1 MKEEL
6 VYLGVDIAKA
16 YLDAAIGN
24 EKRRFSNDGVGHREL
39 INWIKQIAGPVQ
51 VICEPSG
58 GYERA
63 FVQADLHPRTSKRLV
78 QANRVRAFARAAGI
92 LAKTDRIDAQV
103 LCAFGAAMRPAP
115 TITASNLDQEHLRE
129 LRKPTPSLNSLAGDG
144 AESGCASERH
154 LRAEIKPQSNQPDP
168 KADRANRSAGLQI
181 KLKAPLSSRSKH
193 TN

>member
-63 FVQADLHPRTSKRLV
+63 FVQALARARMQVSLV

>member
-1 MKEEL
+1 M
-6 VYLGVDIAKA
+6 
-16 YLDAAIGN
+16 
-24 EKRRFSNDGVGHREL
+24 
-39 INWIKQIAGPVQ
+39 Q
-51 VICEPSG
+51 VICEPGG

-63 FVQADLHPRTSKRLV
+63 FVQALARARMQVSLV
-78 QANRVRAFARAAGI
+78 QANRVSAAAI

-103 LCAFGAAMRPAP
+103 LCAFGAAMRPP
-115 TITASNLDQEHLRE
+115 TITASNLEQEHLRE